1 MDIKENNIVLVGGG
15 HTHLELLR
23 MAKGDQKF
31 LDKVILI
38 SDNRYTYY
46 SGMIS
51 SWLEGIYTKEESSVD
66 LEAIALRYGIYFI
79 NSPVVKIDAKNKQLL
94 LGNEEIIKYEM
105 VSFDIG
111 STSEKLDEKKINN
124 NQFTVKP
131 FESLSALRRI
141 IESSS
146 SGNIA
151 VVGSGAASLEI
162 ALAIGGQNVSNRLV
176 TIVLGSRGLLPRG
189 PNRLRKA
196 FVKRIRRNP
205 KIEIV
210 DQIQFGIEKGIWI
223 NEEKSD
229 FYDAVIWATG
239 PRGKNLFKVSQLKVD
254 KNGYLVVNN
263 TLQSITSDSI
273 FAAGDCASI
282 KELELAKNGVNAVR
296 QAPILYNNLKAVIE
310 GKSLQSYIPKKNQLA
325 IFSTGG
331 RTAILHFGW
340 VIWSGKVPWM
350 IKNFIDSGY
359 MKKHKR

>member
-1 MDIKENNIVLVGGG
+1 MNINENNIVLVGGG

-31 LDKVILI
+31 LHKVILI

-66 LEAIALRYGIYFI
+66 LEAIAVTYGICFI
-79 NSPVVKIDAKNKQLL
+79 NSPVVKVDAENKELL
-94 LGNEEIIKYEM
+94 LGNDEIIKYEI

-111 STSEKLDEKKINN
+111 STSEKLDEKKLNN

-131 FESLSALRRI
+131 FESLLPLRKI
-141 IESSS
+141 IESAP
-146 SGNIA
+146 SGNVA

-162 ALAIGGQNVSNRLV
+162 ALAIGGQSVSNRLV
-176 TIVLGSRGLLPRG
+176 TIVVGSRGLLPRG

-196 FVKRIRRNP
+196 FVKCIRRNP
-205 KIEIV
+205 KIDIV
-210 DQIQFGIEKGIWI
+210 DQIQFGV
-223 NEEKSD
+223 EKSEL
-229 FYDAVIWATG
+229 YDAIIWATG
-239 PRGKNLFKVSQLKVD
+239 PRGKNLFRESQLKVD
-254 KNGYLVVNN
+254 KKGYLVVNN

-273 FAAGDCASI
+273 FAAGDCATI
-282 KELELAKNGVNAVR
+282 NELKLAKNGVNAVKE
-296 QAPILYNNLKAVIE
+296 APILYYNLKAVVE
-310 GKSLQSYIPKKNQLA
+310 GKSLQSYIPKKTQLA
-325 IFSTGG
+325 IFSTGR

-359 MKKHKR
+359 MKKHKK